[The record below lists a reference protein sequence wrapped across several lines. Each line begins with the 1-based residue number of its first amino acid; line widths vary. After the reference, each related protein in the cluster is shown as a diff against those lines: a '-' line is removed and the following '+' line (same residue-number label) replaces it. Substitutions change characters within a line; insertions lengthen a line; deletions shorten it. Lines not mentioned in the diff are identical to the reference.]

1 MAVNVGGSKVGG
13 LGREPFLLG
22 TVCLYSSRL
31 STAVHDSVPLSP
43 LSQVGT
49 ACIDWESCRGLQAVS
64 GVMAGATETN
74 CVLEIWV
81 SHPCLLGDLGQG

>member
-1 MAVNVGGSKVGG
+1 MAVNVGSSKVGG

-31 STAVHDSVPLSP
+31 STVVHDSVPLSP
-43 LSQVGT
+43 LSQVAQLVLIGR
-49 ACIDWESCRGLQAVS
+49 AVGLQAVS

-74 CVLEIWV
+74 FVQEIWV

>member
-1 MAVNVGGSKVGG
+1 MAVNVGSSKVGG

-31 STAVHDSVPLSP
+31 STAVRDSVPLSP
-43 LSQVGT
+43 LSQVAQLVLIGR
-49 ACIDWESCRGLQAVS
+49 AVGLQAIS

-74 CVLEIWV
+74 FVQEIWV

>member
-1 MAVNVGGSKVGG
+1 MAVNVGSSKVGG

-43 LSQVGT
+43 LSQVAQLVLIGR
-49 ACIDWESCRGLQAVS
+49 AVGLQAIS

-74 CVLEIWV
+74 FVQEIWV